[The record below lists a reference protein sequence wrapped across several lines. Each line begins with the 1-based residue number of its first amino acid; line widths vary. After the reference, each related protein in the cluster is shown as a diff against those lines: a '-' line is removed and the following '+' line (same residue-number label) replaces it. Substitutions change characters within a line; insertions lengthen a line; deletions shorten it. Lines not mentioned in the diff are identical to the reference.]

1 LTGDIIA
8 RPSEEVAALLRKAKR
23 NDSWTDLLVEAAEA
37 RGVKIEYQRPKVGR
51 PARDSLQEYFDQIH
65 EARQKAQDEA
75 ASKSFLPEK
84 TESQVYMDTY
94 YRQIRRDKRLDD
106 RNKMRAE
113 VGLPPLTANDED
125 DET

>member
-1 LTGDIIA
+1 M
-8 RPSEEVAALLRKAKR
+8 AALLRKAKR

-37 RGVKIEYQRPKVGR
+37 RGVKIEHQRPKVGR